1 MFIYLF
7 HDLSIM
13 SLNDFVKMNL
23 ELTHIVQMLFIGSL
37 SENLIPWFPSIFRQ
51 PIYQHISIKQIII
64 ICETFLTKKIEH
76 GDEK

>member
-1 MFIYLF
+1 MLIYLF

-23 ELTHIVQMLFIGSL
+23 ELTHIVQMLFIGSQ

-51 PIYQHISIKQIII
+51 PIYQHIDIRQ
-64 ICETFLTKKIEH
+64 
-76 GDEK
+76 